1 MTPPSP
7 TPFGDDPQPAPV
19 PPWRSEGLARLQAT
33 LVRAM
38 LRCTT
43 TPLGGGP
50 VVRAVLPLPQQPDVV
65 RVVVWDGVRLTTS
78 QAYDVP
84 LLDRGGHD
92 IPAARLVAAV
102 RHLVRHPAPERQ
114 TEADLV
120 RDAYGIPVM
129 PSETL
134 REFLDAH
141 PTALDIT
148 DSLHAAATALTAVTD
163 TGEQDL
169 LLLGFL
175 LLDSSRARLYVTGN
189 AQAAPYGIDVAL
201 RDAHGVP
208 RAGITGLAAALPGLI
223 AEDQL
228 RYNPSDQTDPYC
240 SQVFDLTHW

>member
-1 MTPPSP
+1 
-7 TPFGDDPQPAPV
+7 
-19 PPWRSEGLARLQAT
+19 
-33 LVRAM
+33 M

-65 RVVVWDGVRLTTS
+65 RVVVWDGVTLTTS

-84 LLDRGGHD
+84 LLDRAGHD
-92 IPAARLVAAV
+92 IPAAGLVAAV

-114 TEADLV
+114 NGADIV

-134 REFLDAH
+134 REFLDTH
-141 PTALDIT
+141 PAALDVT
-148 DSLHAAATALTAVTD
+148 DSLHAAATALTAVSD
-163 TGEQDL
+163 TGEQEL

-175 LLDSSRARLYVTGN
+175 LLDFWRARLYVTGN
-189 AQAAPYGIDVAL
+189 AQAAPCGLDVAL
-201 RDAHGVP
+201 RDEDGVP
-208 RAGITGLAAALPGLI
+208 RAGITGLAAALPGLM
-223 AEDQL
+223 ADNQL
-228 RYNPSDQTDPYC
+228 RYNPSDETDPYC